1 MGVYGLLWASMVYG
15 LWVKQAVL
23 QRNCC
28 TALPSSMT
36 RYNVLKLKCH
46 FRVPI
51 THAITKC
58 PRRPFNA
65 RSRHDS
71 WLGWGRA
78 WSVLIFCLLVGKSC
92 QLRASY
98 DCLASITSPSIC
110 LRSASCFA
118 APHCA
123 TIVIMVTTVRPRL
136 SQYCDAL
143 EILLHLFLQHFLAA
157 WYWFSVQ

>member
-51 THAITKC
+51 TSWKYTCIIGAEALTYNMYLSVIQIFMHLLSVAGVTYV
-58 PRRPFNA
+58 RRDGKQFNA
-65 RSRHDS
+65 VRERDPSPMS
-71 WLGWGRA
+71 
-78 WSVLIFCLLVGKSC
+78 
-92 QLRASY
+92 
-98 DCLASITSPSIC
+98 TSPN
-110 LRSASCFA
+110 
-118 APHCA
+118 P
-123 TIVIMVTTVRPRL
+123 
-136 SQYCDAL
+136 
-143 EILLHLFLQHFLAA
+143 
-157 WYWFSVQ
+157 